1 MNLYIIDPDTPT
13 HIKWVNSQPQRAVPN
28 DWHSPAIPVPIADG
42 VLATWEAPL
51 AKAGGIP
58 LTLDFVLSLSRDIG
72 IGVLAHVIVEWLM
85 ANFAGRAKKVVIE
98 RMEVS
103 FDRGELTKIVTET
116 IRTERAD
123 S

>member
-1 MNLYIIDPDTPT
+1 
-13 HIKWVNSQPQRAVPN
+13 
-28 DWHSPAIPVPIADG
+28 
-42 VLATWEAPL
+42 
-51 AKAGGIP
+51 
-58 LTLDFVLSLSRDIG
+58 VLSLSRDIG